1 MQPDDQED
9 DKMEKQFSIAEAKS
23 KLPAIIHSV
32 EDGPSV
38 KLTRH
43 GKPVAVLLS
52 IREYEQLSKNKTGFW
67 KVLSEFRSKLEVED
81 IKITDADF
89 EDIRDASTGRERG
102 IY

>member
-1 MQPDDQED
+1 MDPGEQED

-67 KVLSEFRSKLEVED
+67 KAISEFRSKLEAED

-89 EDIRDASTGRERG
+89 EDTREAATGRESE
-102 IY
+102 IF

>member
-1 MQPDDQED
+1 
-9 DKMEKQFSIAEAKS
+9 MEKQYTIAEAKS
-23 KLPAIIHSV
+23 NLPAIIHSV

-52 IREYEQLSKNKTGFW
+52 IREYEQLSKNRLGFW
-67 KVLSEFRSKLEVED
+67 SALTKFRNILEKED
-81 IKITDADF
+81 INITDADF
-89 EDIRDASTGRERG
+89 TELRNTSTGRKSD